1 MFSFD
6 DSKRLGEGGRKAR
19 LCEKGRR
26 NEQWVSTH
34 HHPELAVVDLP
45 VPVLVHRPDH
55 LVDLLVRH
63 LARQV
68 GQDKLELLRG
78 DAALVVFT
86 EHPERLLQVILNV
99 CVLGFLVEH
108 ETELG
113 KLKEARPVHI
123 DLVDHVLHLQGDCCW
138 NWLHFKMENAS

>member
-45 VPVLVHRPDH
+45 VPVLVHRADH

-68 GQDKLELLRG
+68 GQDELELLRG
-78 DAALVVFT
+78 DATLVVLA
-86 EHPERLLQVILNV
+86 EHPERLLQVVLDV
-99 CVLGFLVEH
+99 CVLGFLVQH
-108 ETELG
+108 ETELW
-113 KLKEARPVHI
+113 KLQEAGSVHVYLI
-123 DLVDHVLHLQGDCCW
+123 DHVLHLQRDC
-138 NWLHFKMENAS
+138 

>member
-68 GQDKLELLRG
+68 GQDELELLRG
-78 DAALVVFT
+78 DATLVVLA
-86 EHPERLLQVILNV
+86 EHPERLLQL
-99 CVLGFLVEH
+99 VLGVRVAQLLVHH
-108 ETELG
+108 EAELR
-113 KLKEARPVHI
+113 KLKKTGSINVHLGEADYI
-123 DLVDHVLHLQGDCCW
+123 VLHGLV
-138 NWLHFKMENAS
+138 